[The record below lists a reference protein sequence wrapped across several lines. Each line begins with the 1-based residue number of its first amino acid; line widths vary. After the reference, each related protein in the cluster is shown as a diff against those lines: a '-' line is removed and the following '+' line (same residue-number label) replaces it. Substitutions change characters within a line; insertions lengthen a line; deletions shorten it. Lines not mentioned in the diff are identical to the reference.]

1 MQFRANCQRQ
11 PKDNIVVEH
20 IGTDEVY
27 IACAT
32 TTSLQAG
39 IAAAVVLSK
48 KDALAL
54 ASTIINHYK
63 VEQK

>member
-1 MQFRANCQRQ
+1 MQFKAYCQRQ
-11 PKDNIVVEH
+11 PKDSIVAEH

-27 IACAT
+27 IVCDNI
-32 TTSLQAG
+32 TSLRAP
-39 IAAAVVLSK
+39 AAAVVLSK

-63 VEQK
+63 VEQS

>member
-1 MQFRANCQRQ
+1 MQFKAHCQRQ
-11 PKDNIVVEH
+11 PKDSLVAEH

-27 IACAT
+27 IKCENYKEFGC
-32 TTSLQAG
+32 QY
-39 IAAAVVLSK
+39 AVVLSK
-48 KDALAL
+48 EDALAL

>member
-1 MQFRANCQRQ
+1 MQFKANCQRL
-11 PKDNIVVEH
+11 PKDSIEAEH

-27 IACAT
+27 LVCHDENARQSCAV
-32 TTSLQAG
+32 
-39 IAAAVVLSK
+39 ILSK
-48 KDALAL
+48 EDALAL